1 MQQSLLHRYLLPIA
15 TTGLFLVAF
24 VPILFLS
31 YYNHP
36 SAADDYCFADTAV
49 RYGFWQAQQYYYDG
63 WTGRYF
69 SNFLAHG
76 TPLVWGWY
84 AGFKFIPALLA
95 IGWLLAAYTLLGEWL
110 ARLEAP
116 TATRRRT
123 QLYLTGLLFFL
134 YILILP
140 NLAEAFIW
148 TASAVVYTVPSALM
162 MYWGAVLLRWQG
174 QQPGTLRTLTGI
186 WASVLVFLIVGC
198 GETHMLLII
207 SLLLAILVFRF
218 VQNRKVDKQ
227 LLVQLGVALVSGWLV
242 FRAPG
247 NAIRMQGGATNGDL
261 VGGMVQSLRWL
272 AMTLPRWF
280 IQTPILP
287 LSALWVMIGAGLF
300 HKQTT
305 VNERVSRL
313 FRVPLWYGLLVLFV
327 LLLAT
332 VFPSYYATQNLTN
345 RAINVTYAV
354 FLWGWLFIL
363 TSQLSRFARFGTTT
377 PPLWLLALTV
387 LWLGVSMVRS
397 LPMRHLYADLLRGDA
412 AQYDRELTARQQ
424 LFSQSQADTLRVAP
438 LSVYPTSLFMEDI
451 RTDPTHWWNK
461 CQAGYYGHKVIIIDP
476 SIRPAST
483 RP

>member
-1 MQQSLLHRYLLPIA
+1 MQQSLLNRYLLPLA
-15 TTGLFLVAF
+15 TFGLFLAVF

-49 RYGFWQAQQYYYDG
+49 HYGFWQAQKYYYDG

-69 SNFLAHG
+69 SNFIVHG

-95 IGWLLAAYTLLGEWL
+95 VGWLLAAYTLLGEWL
-110 ARLEAP
+110 NRLDLSQNS
-116 TATRRRT
+116 RQRT
-123 QLYLTGLLFFL
+123 HLYLTSLLFFL

-148 TASAVVYTVPSALM
+148 TASAAVYTVPTALM
-162 MYWGAVLLRWQG
+162 MYWGAVLLRWKRQSSG
-174 QQPGTLRTLTGI
+174 LLQTLTGV

-198 GETHMLLII
+198 GETHMLLIV
-207 SLLLAILVFRF
+207 SLLLAILAFRL
-218 VQNRKVDKQ
+218 VQNKQLDKQ
-227 LLVQLGVALVSGWLV
+227 LLLQLAVALVSGWLV

-247 NAIRMQGGATNGDL
+247 NAIRMQGGAANGNL
-261 VGGMVQSLRWL
+261 VGGLVQSLRWL
-272 AMTLPRWF
+272 VLTIPRWF
-280 IQTPILP
+280 VQTPVLP
-287 LSALWVMIGAGLF
+287 LSVLWVMLGAGFLAR
-300 HKQTT
+300 QTT
-305 VNERVSRL
+305 TYERSSSL
-313 FRVPLWYGLLVLFV
+313 FRVPLWYGGLVLFG

-332 VFPSYYATQNLTN
+332 VLPSYYATQNLTN

-354 FLWGWLFIL
+354 FLWGWLFML
-363 TSQLSRFARFGTTT
+363 TTQLPRFARFGTTR
-377 PPLWLLALTV
+377 PPVWLLTLTALWIGLSTA
-387 LWLGVSMVRS
+387 RS
-397 LPMRHLYADLLRGDA
+397 LPMRRLYTDLLRGNA
-412 AQYDRELTARQQ
+412 AQYDRELTARQH
-424 LFSQSQADTLRVAP
+424 LLSQSHADTLRVAP

-476 SIRPAST
+476 SIRPTPT

>member
-1 MQQSLLHRYLLPIA
+1 MQQSLLHRYLLPLA
-15 TTGLFLVAF
+15 TLGLFLVVF
-24 VPILFLS
+24 VPTLFLS

-49 RYGFWQAQQYYYDG
+49 RYGFWQAQHYYYDG

-69 SNFLAHG
+69 SNFIVHG

-95 IGWLLAAYTLLGEWL
+95 IGWLVAAYTLLGEWL
-110 ARLEAP
+110 NRLNTPAP
-116 TATRRRT
+116 ARRRT

-148 TASAVVYTVPSALM
+148 TASAAVYTVPTALM
-162 MYWGAVLLRWQG
+162 MYWGAVLLRWQT
-174 QQPGTLRTLTGI
+174 QPPGTLRTLTSI

-198 GETHMLLII
+198 GETHMLLMI
-207 SLLLAILVFRF
+207 SLLMAILAFRF
-218 VQNRKVDKQ
+218 VQNRQLDKR
-227 LLVQLGVALVSGWLV
+227 LLIQLGVALLSGWLV

-261 VGGMVQSLRWL
+261 VGGIVQSLRWL
-272 AMTLPRWF
+272 ALTIPRWF
-280 IQTPILP
+280 LQTPVLP
-287 LSALWVMIGAGLF
+287 LSVIWVLVGAGFLA
-300 HKQTT
+300 KQTT
-305 VNERVSRL
+305 TDERISGL
-313 FRVPLWYGLLVLFV
+313 FRVPLWYGLLVLLG

-345 RAINVTYAV
+345 RAINVTYTV
-354 FLWGWLFIL
+354 FLWGWFFVL
-363 TSQLSRFARFGTTT
+363 TTQLPRFARFGTTT
-377 PPLWLLALTV
+377 PPIWLLALTA
-387 LWLGVSMVRS
+387 LWIGVSTVRS
-397 LPMRHLYADLLRGDA
+397 LPMRRLYADLLRGDA
-412 AQYDRELTARQQ
+412 AQYDRELSARQQ
-424 LFSQSQADTLRVAP
+424 LLSQSTADTLRVAP

-451 RTDPTHWWNK
+451 RTDPTHWWNR

-476 SIRPAST
+476 SIRPTPT